1 MAVTE
6 ASAPIARLAPRASMA
21 SVHAIDHLSQG
32 RVQVVVFIR
41 FFTGD
46 WFPEGSCVASPN

>member
-21 SVHAIDHLSQG
+21 SVHAIDHSSQG